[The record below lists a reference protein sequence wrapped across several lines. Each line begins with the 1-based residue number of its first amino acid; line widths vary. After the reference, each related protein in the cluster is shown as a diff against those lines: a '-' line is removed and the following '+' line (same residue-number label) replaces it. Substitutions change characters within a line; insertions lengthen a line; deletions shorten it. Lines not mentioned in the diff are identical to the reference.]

1 MALRLPI
8 THRGDVWGIAVS
20 LCELYCGR
28 FVWHCEADTAEVVLA
43 QALGICGLRE
53 GVPSSL
59 LRKSPLD
66 IRVLYTPA
74 PRHLP
79 LRRTPLGQLEALQPR
94 RWGLEQVLGEDW
106 RDGEKAAFGELLQAA
121 LVMDPAHRPSARE
134 LLEKCRFVT
143 KEEASAHEPLEP
155 DR

>member
-94 RWGLEQVLGEDW
+94 RWGLEQ
-106 RDGEKAAFGELLQAA
+106 AA

-143 KEEASAHEPLEP
+143 KEEAPAAPQAI
-155 DR
+155 